1 MRHLLTSFLMLA
13 AFLMSGTMA
22 LAQPVPTEIPGVTA
36 EVLELRNAG
45 GILRLA
51 LRLVNTTGSTT
62 TPAEI
67 RFSEVVLLDMN
78 LLTKT
83 FGLTDPV
90 QRYLAG
96 PATDWEQGGRWQ
108 AKLPPNGE
116 AIVWMYFPAAA
127 PGAVL
132 TVQVPRMRPFE
143 NVKVTQ
149 GPGAITS
156 AQTAGSTPAG
166 FTATLIYARR
176 QGQDLRV
183 QVRLDAAPGATATV
197 PEPEI
202 LAGEIFVFDP
212 AAKRKYTMSKNP
224 DGTFLAQPLT
234 DKSQGGRLLL
244 DTLSAPT
251 VLTLMFLAPPPSVA
265 TVDLIIPRFLP
276 LEAVKL
282 EDVAPAKRDRR

>member
-1 MRHLLTSFLMLA
+1 MFATFV
-13 AFLMSGTMA
+13 MSGRVA
-22 LAQPVPTEIPGVTA
+22 VAQPIPTEIPGVTA
-36 EVLELRNAG
+36 EVLELRSAG

-51 LRLVNTTGSTT
+51 IRVVNTTASPT

-67 RFSEVVLLDMN
+67 RFSEVALLDMN
-78 LLTKT
+78 LMTKT
-83 FGLTDPV
+83 FGLTDPA

-108 AKLPPNGE
+108 TTLPPKKD
-116 AIVWMYFPAAA
+116 AILWMYFPAAA
-127 PGAVL
+127 PGAVV

-149 GPGAITS
+149 GQGTVTS
-156 AQTAGSTPAG
+156 AQSAGSTPAG
-166 FTATLIYARR
+166 FTATLIYAQR

-183 QVRLDAAPGATATV
+183 QVRLDAAPGATASV
-197 PEPEI
+197 PDPEI
-202 LAGEIFVFDP
+202 LAGDIFVFDP
-212 AAKRKYTMSKNP
+212 AAKRKYTMSKDP

-244 DTLSAPT
+244 DTLSAPR
-251 VLTLMFLAPPPSVA
+251 VLTLMFLAPPPSVS

-276 LEAVKL
+276 FEAVTL